1 MGNMPPK
8 GRFAGDTAGGCA
20 YTDRDRQHNKA
31 GSGIRQQQAEIMS
44 ILSRRSFTLGVL
56 AGTPLLA
63 GCGNGVGSNKGSEI
77 DARADS
83 TLNYLFNTYPATRE
97 IADKATGMLVMPLV
111 TEGGFIVGGGYGR
124 GALRVG
130 GVTVDYYS
138 ATKGSIGLQI
148 GAQQFAHV
156 LFFMTE
162 DSLARFRRASGWV
175 AGADVEYVFSDQGG
189 NLRADTVT
197 TTAPVVAVVFGQ
209 AGALVGA
216 SLEGMK
222 YTRIIP

>member
-1 MGNMPPK
+1 
-8 GRFAGDTAGGCA
+8 
-20 YTDRDRQHNKA
+20 
-31 GSGIRQQQAEIMS
+31 
-44 ILSRRSFTLGVL
+44 
-56 AGTPLLA
+56 
-63 GCGNGVGSNKGSEI
+63 
-77 DARADS
+77 
-83 TLNYLFNTYPATRE
+83 
-97 IADKATGMLVMPLV
+97 
-111 TEGGFIVGGGYGR
+111 
-124 GALRVG
+124 
-130 GVTVDYYS
+130 
-138 ATKGSIGLQI
+138 
-148 GAQQFAHV
+148 
-156 LFFMTE
+156 MTE

>member
-1 MGNMPPK
+1 
-8 GRFAGDTAGGCA
+8 
-20 YTDRDRQHNKA
+20 
-31 GSGIRQQQAEIMS
+31 MS
-44 ILSRRSFTLGVL
+44 ILSRRSFTLGML
-56 AGTPLLA
+56 ATTPVVA
-63 GCGNGVGSNKGSEI
+63 ACGNGVGSTKGTEI
-77 DARADS
+77 DARADA
-83 TLNYLFNTYPATRE
+83 TLNHLYSTYPATRE
-97 IADKATGMLVMPLV
+97 IADKSTGVLVMPLV

-138 ATKGSIGLQI
+138 ATKGSVGLQI

-162 DSLARFRRASGWV
+162 DALSRFRRGTGWV
-175 AGADVEYVFSDQGG
+175 AGADVEYVFNDQGG